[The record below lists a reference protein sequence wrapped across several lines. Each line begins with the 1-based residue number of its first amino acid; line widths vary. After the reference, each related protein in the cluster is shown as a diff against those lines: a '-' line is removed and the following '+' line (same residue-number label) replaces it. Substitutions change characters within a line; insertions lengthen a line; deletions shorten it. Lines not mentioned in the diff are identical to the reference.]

1 MYTTA
6 DNATAMISL
15 NKAEHSTSIYTTFV
29 VSNTRIL
36 PTTAYKILF
45 LISSTSK
52 KRFLFG
58 ALRVQKTNTNS
69 SDNNVVNAA
78 PYRLC
83 QALRLKR
90 NN

>member
-1 MYTTA
+1 MVSIFLFNFNHDISYYIDSIFVLEIIKYVMYTTA

-52 KRFLFG
+52 KRFYLE
-58 ALRVQKTNTNS
+58 L
-69 SDNNVVNAA
+69 
-78 PYRLC
+78 
-83 QALRLKR
+83 
-90 NN
+90 